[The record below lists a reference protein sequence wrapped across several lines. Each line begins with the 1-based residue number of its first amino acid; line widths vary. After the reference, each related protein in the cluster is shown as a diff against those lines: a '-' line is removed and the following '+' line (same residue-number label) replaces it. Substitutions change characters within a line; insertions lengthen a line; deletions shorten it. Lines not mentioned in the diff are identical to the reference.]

1 MTFGT
6 LQVSYLDV
14 GNTLVYALTH
24 SSCARWLQYKEVL
37 NISTVHQPR
46 RLQRH
51 TLPVLCLSK
60 ERLSTVSY
68 QASSS
73 SSICFLLDG
82 RCISRLSTFYFQGG
96 ILANFL
102 SFSFPHGCRR
112 YMLCFIFAL
121 VKISIS
127 FVSKVFLTLS
137 NSRRSK
143 AFHWRQNRFEIL
155 QHIKKLKGGG
165 WGSIKA
171 PPPPLYHVGDTSLR
185 VRPNQI
191 CVVSFL
197 YSYKDDLLENLGKI
211 KPVSKNAKSRR
222 PVDVRRSKTSLL
234 KLRNVDRRPPLQRG
248 SRCFDTVFW
257 RPSQYFSIALKVIC
271 CMLEFK

>member
-1 MTFGT
+1 M
-6 LQVSYLDV
+6 
-14 GNTLVYALTH
+14 
-24 SSCARWLQYKEVL
+24 
-37 NISTVHQPR
+37 
-46 RLQRH
+46 
-51 TLPVLCLSK
+51 
-60 ERLSTVSY
+60 
-68 QASSS
+68 
-73 SSICFLLDG
+73 
-82 RCISRLSTFYFQGG
+82 
-96 ILANFL
+96 ANFL
-102 SFSFPHGCRR
+102 SFSFPHGWRR

-143 AFHWRQNRFEIL
+143 AFHRRQNRFEIL

-171 PPPPLYHVGDTSLR
+171 PPPPPPLYHVGDTSLR

-211 KPVSKNAKSRR
+211 KPMSKNAKSRR

>member
-1 MTFGT
+1 MLHF
-6 LQVSYLDV
+6 
-14 GNTLVYALTH
+14 
-24 SSCARWLQYKEVL
+24 
-37 NISTVHQPR
+37 
-46 RLQRH
+46 
-51 TLPVLCLSK
+51 CLS
-60 ERLSTVSY
+60 
-68 QASSS
+68 Q
-73 SSICFLLDG
+73 
-82 RCISRLSTFYFQGG
+82 
-96 ILANFL
+96 NFN
-102 SFSFPHGCRR
+102 FFR
-112 YMLCFIFAL
+112 F
-121 VKISIS
+121 KSIS
-127 FVSKVFLTLS
+127 YIIKFKKIKGFPQ
-137 NSRRSK
+137 K
-143 AFHWRQNRFEIL
+143 AKSFRNIL

-211 KPVSKNAKSRR
+211 KPMSKNAKSRR

-248 SRCFDTVFW
+248 SRCFATVFW

>member
-14 GNTLVYALTH
+14 GNTLDYAVTH

-60 ERLSTVSY
+60 KRLSTVSY

-143 AFHWRQNRFEIL
+143 AFHRRQNRFEIL

-165 WGSIKA
+165 WGSIKGA
-171 PPPPLYHVGDTSLR
+171 PPPPTTLGIR
-185 VRPNQI
+185 V
-191 CVVSFL
+191 CVYVRTKFVLLVSFTL
-197 YSYKDDLLENLGKI
+197 IKTICSKI
-211 KPVSKNAKSRR
+211 WAKLNQCQRMQK
-222 PVDVRRSKTSLL
+222 VDVRLTCVAQKRLCLSYVMLTE
-234 KLRNVDRRPPLQRG
+234 DRRYSEVRG
-248 SRCFDTVFW
+248 V
-257 RPSQYFSIALKVIC
+257 SIQFFGDLPNI
-271 CMLEFK
+271 FQSP

>member
-60 ERLSTVSY
+60 KRLSTVSY

-143 AFHWRQNRFEIL
+143 AFHRRQNRFEIL
-155 QHIKKLKGGG
+155 QHIKKHTGGG
-165 WGSIKA
+165 GGSINA

-197 YSYKDDLLENLGKI
+197 YSYKDDLLEKLGKI
-211 KPVSKNAKSRR
+211 KPMSKNAKSRR

-248 SRCFDTVFW
+248 SRCFATVFW